1 MNRKPKPPP
10 VPPVLW
16 MFLIVFVFL
25 LCVQIADM
33 AYTAGEHAGEA
44 EALRQVESF
53 RQGRINALA
62 DLMQEQNKKLYRAKA
77 EHYARLVVEECNR
90 QGLEYLQLVAQMLHE
105 SGLRED
111 ATGGVGEIGL
121 MQICPWWLTKADILG
136 LDPISERELYDPVNN
151 VKWGVAILKR
161 CLGNTHGDLYKA
173 LCFYNAGPRWEN
185 GKGYANKVL
194 RLRSMLEKQLQ
205 EARG

>member
-25 LCVQIADM
+25 LCVQIAGM
-33 AYTAGEHAGEA
+33 AYTAGEQAGEA
-44 EALRQVESF
+44 EVLRQVKSF

-62 DLMQEQNKKLYRAKA
+62 NLMQEQNKKLYRAKA

-121 MQICPWWLTKADILG
+121 MQICPWWLTKADVLG
-136 LDPISERELYDPVNN
+136 LDPISETELYDPVNN
-151 VKWGVAILKR
+151 VK
-161 CLGNTHGDLYKA
+161 
-173 LCFYNAGPRWEN
+173 
-185 GKGYANKVL
+185 
-194 RLRSMLEKQLQ
+194 
-205 EARG
+205 